1 MKLKLQLTRAF
12 LISLLCATAFGLIA
26 LLISDKKIIGFD
38 NTIISFI
45 QGLET
50 PTLTSIMK
58 FFTFIGAGLPIVFL
72 SLAIILFLYKV
83 LHHRRELILFV
94 WVVIGSALLNRI
106 LKIIFH
112 RARPT
117 IHRIVEANG
126 FSFPSGHSMAAF
138 SLYGIVTFLLWKHV
152 KSSAGRVIF
161 ILSSGIMILAI
172 GISRIYLGVHY
183 PSDVLGG
190 YLASGSWLAVSIW
203 TYQLYLERRY
213 KARQK

>member
-12 LISLLCATAFGLIA
+12 FISLLCASAFGFIA
-26 LLISDKKIIGFD
+26 LLISDKRIAGFD
-38 NTIISFI
+38 NTVISFI
-45 QGLET
+45 QGLES

-58 FFTFIGAGLPIVFL
+58 FFTFIGSGLPIVFIT
-72 SLAIILFLYKV
+72 LAIILFLYKV

-94 WVVIGSALLNRI
+94 WVVIGSALLNWI
-106 LKIIFH
+106 LKMIFH

-138 SLYGIVTFLLWKHV
+138 SLYGIVTFLLWRHV
-152 KSSAGRVIF
+152 KSSFGRIILIF
-161 ILSSGIMILAI
+161 IGATMIIAI
-172 GISRIYLGVHY
+172 GASRIYLGVHY

-190 YLASGSWLAVSIW
+190 YLASGSWLAASIW
-203 TYQLYLERRY
+203 TYQLYEERRY
-213 KARQK
+213 RAKQD